1 MISCYFCTS
10 YTIKISNNKKKTYQ
24 RIKSQAIQP
33 LSSSMFES
41 LQNLSKQSTSKIG
54 MPTECNLCS
63 GQRKPK
69 LCVVWTTYPVVTLSV
84 TWKTHFCI
92 KIYFNYV
99 QTLVWLNLYAAQ
111 KPNVHTKLEKNF
123 AHLTSILPWPSFI
136 TQNVRDHSL
145 SLVVRTRGSCL
156 CNCLWFPIHS
166 EYKGQLSSMIVSI
179 MIQVLL
185 LHK

>member
-1 MISCYFCTS
+1 
-10 YTIKISNNKKKTYQ
+10 
-24 RIKSQAIQP
+24 
-33 LSSSMFES
+33 MFES

-54 MPTECNLCS
+54 MTTECNLCS

-111 KPNVHTKLEKNF
+111 KPNVHTKLEKKLCTPDKYTALAF
-123 AHLTSILPWPSFI
+123 FHYTKCQRSLFI
-136 TQNVRDHSL
+136 SSRTHEGVMFMQL
-145 SLVVRTRGSCL
+145 SLIPNPLRIQRTIIFYDSKYNGTGVT
-156 CNCLWFPIHS
+156 FT
-166 EYKGQLSSMIVSI
+166 
-179 MIQVLL
+179 
-185 LHK
+185 